1 MTEVFYQIKRGGV
14 HIYRV
19 LHGATNWQDDVE
31 LFG

>member
-1 MTEVFYQIKRGGV
+1 MIEVFYKIKFGGV

-19 LHGATNWQDDVE
+19 LHGATNWQDDLE